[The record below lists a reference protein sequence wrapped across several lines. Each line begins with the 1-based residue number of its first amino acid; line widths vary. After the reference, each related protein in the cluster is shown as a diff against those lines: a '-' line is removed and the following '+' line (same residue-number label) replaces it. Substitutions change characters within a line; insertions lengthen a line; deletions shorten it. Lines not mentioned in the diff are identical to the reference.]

1 MQWDVLQW
9 PARGD
14 GCNKCLNF
22 GLMLRL
28 RAVSYLNLNKTHI
41 FLFFCLCFFFLF
53 SFVTI
58 AFSMKGNSAQPDSF
72 RVVTI
77 EPKELALGA

>member
-1 MQWDVLQW
+1 MSQFWFNVKTYSCILPESEQD
-9 PARGD
+9 
-14 GCNKCLNF
+14 
-22 GLMLRL
+22 
-28 RAVSYLNLNKTHI
+28 SY
-41 FLFFCLCFFFLF
+41 FSFFCLCFFFLF

>member
-1 MQWDVLQW
+1 MSRFWF
-9 PARGD
+9 
-14 GCNKCLNF
+14 NE
-22 GLMLRL
+22 LRL

-41 FLFFCLCFFFLF
+41 FLFFFLFFLF
-53 SFVTI
+53 SFVAI

>member
-1 MQWDVLQW
+1 MSQFWFNIKTYSCVL
-9 PARGD
+9 PESEKD
-14 GCNKCLNF
+14 
-22 GLMLRL
+22 
-28 RAVSYLNLNKTHI
+28 S
-41 FLFFCLCFFFLF
+41 FFFFFSLFFLF